1 MAPMAITTHLLNL
14 ASRQYNKSNEVCVNS
29 EAETMH
35 IFLPVCFIAYSLRVP
50 ISAGVLST
58 SG

>member
-1 MAPMAITTHLLNL
+1 MAITTHLLNL